1 MAYCEDLNLNQGE
14 NKKLFHDLSIARNQ
28 IEKFEI
34 ETQSLRTQLKH
45 VKEDTERR
53 VGALERRNL
62 ELETDNNQLNAQYK
76 LLNEKSGKIQKQDE
90 ELRKLQHEVTDDKS
104 RKKELELQVSKLQES
119 KHEV

>member
-34 ETQSLRTQLKH
+34 ETQSLRTSLKH

-62 ELETDNNQLNAQYK
+62 ELETDNKQLNA
-76 LLNEKSGKIQKQDE
+76 
-90 ELRKLQHEVTDDKS
+90 
-104 RKKELELQVSKLQES
+104 
-119 KHEV
+119 